1 MRKFFKIITILG
13 ALFIIGEWVKVLG
26 GLEGSSES
34 TVRTVGV
41 ITLISFILW
50 FFYPNQED

>member
-13 ALFIIGEWVKVLG
+13 ALFIIGEWVKVLC

-34 TVRTVGV
+34 TFRTVGV